1 MQAYLAGQAEM
12 YVVEYRLRCKDNS
25 YKWIL
30 GRGMVV
36 SRDVEGKPLRMIGTH
51 TDITQRKLMEEQMCQ
66 LAFYDALTQ
75 VANRLLLNDRLKL
88 AIASNKR
95 SGHYLAVLF
104 IDMDK
109 FKPLNDEY
117 GHLAGDLLLIE
128 VAQRLKSCVREQD
141 TVARFGGD
149 EFVVMLTDL
158 ADTLTV
164 AQTQA
169 ALVANKILKLLSE
182 PYQLNLCNEEL
193 SECSINHQ
201 CTASIGVALASI
213 ESALDDIL
221 KWADAAMYNA
231 KAAGRNAIFFHEANN
246 EN

>member
-1 MQAYLAGQAEM
+1 M
-12 YVVEYRLRCKDNS
+12 N
-25 YKWIL
+25 
-30 GRGMVV
+30 
-36 SRDVEGKPLRMIGTH
+36 
-51 TDITQRKLMEEQMCQ
+51 Q

-95 SGHYLAVLF
+95 SGHHLAVLF

-109 FKPLNDEY
+109 FKPLNDKH
-117 GHLAGDLLLIE
+117 GHLVGDLLLIE

-158 ADTLTV
+158 ASTLTI
-164 AQTQA
+164 AQPQA
-169 ALVANKILKLLSE
+169 ALIADKILKLLSE
-182 PYQLNLCNEEL
+182 PYQLNLCHDERAEY
-193 SECSINHQ
+193 SINHQ
-201 CTASIGVALASI
+201 CTASIGVALTSI

-221 KWADAAMYNA
+221 KWADAAMYKA
-231 KAAGRNAIFFHEANN
+231 KAAGRNAILFHEANN
-246 EN
+246 EV